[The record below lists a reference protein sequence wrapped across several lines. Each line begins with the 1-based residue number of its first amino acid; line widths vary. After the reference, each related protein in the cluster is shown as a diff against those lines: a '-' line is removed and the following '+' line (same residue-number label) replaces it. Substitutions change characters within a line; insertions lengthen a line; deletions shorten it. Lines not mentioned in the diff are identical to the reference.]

1 MTQAIQTYLPAN
13 GMRVVIEPIAGVRSA
28 AVTWLVPGG
37 AAHDPAERQGRAAMW
52 SELLLRGAGDLDSR
66 AQADAFDRLGAH
78 RSADAGGLYMR
89 LGLTCLGVRLTDSLP
104 LLADM
109 IRRPRMDDASIEPA
123 RELALAAI
131 ESLRDDPMERAV
143 LAARARHLPDPLGRA
158 THGTPEGLA
167 ALTCDELTSGWGRV
181 ALPNGAAGLGG
192 SILAVAGAVDPD
204 AVRKAIDAALG
215 DWSGEVGEPVVAR
228 SAPGGYAHE
237 HDKTN
242 QVQIVVMHE
251 APPEGHA
258 DSLHEKVAMSVLS
271 GTMSGRLFTE
281 VREKRG
287 LCYSVH
293 ARYAGDRDFGLVLAD
308 VGTTPDKAQQSLD
321 VLLSELRRINTPDG
335 RITPDEFRR
344 AIVGMKSR
352 LVFAGESTSA
362 RASGMASDVHKLGRA
377 RTLDEIV
384 EAVSAVTL
392 ERVNDYLARRRLGRV
407 TIQSLGPV
415 ALQPPTLGS

>member
-1 MTQAIQTYLPAN
+1 MSDAIQTYLPAN

-37 AAHDPAERQGRAAMW
+37 GAYDPADRLGRAAMW

-89 LGLTCLGVRLTDSLP
+89 LGMTCLGTRLVEALP
-104 LLADM
+104 RLADM
-109 IRRPRMDDASIEPA
+109 ARRPRMEASAIEPA

-131 ESLRDDPMERAV
+131 EALRDEPMERAV
-143 LAARARHLPDPLGRA
+143 LAARARHLPEPLGRSSL
-158 THGTPEGLA
+158 GTPEGLA
-167 ALTCDELTSGWGRV
+167 ALTRDELVSGWRGV

-192 SILAVAGAVDPD
+192 SILAIAGAADPD
-204 AVRKAIDAALG
+204 ALRRAIDDTLG
-215 DWSGEVGEPVVAR
+215 DWAGERPEPVVAR
-228 SAPGGYAHE
+228 TAPGGYAHE
-237 HDKTN
+237 PDKTN

-258 DSLHEKVAMSVLS
+258 DSLLEKVAMSVLS

-293 ARYAGDRDFGLVLAD
+293 ARYAGDRDFGMVMAD
-308 VGTTPDKAQQSLD
+308 VGTTPEKAQQSLD
-321 VLLSELRRINTPDG
+321 VLMGELTRLNTPAG
-335 RITPDEFRR
+335 AVTPDEFRR

-352 LVFAGESTSA
+352 VVFAGESTAA
-362 RASGMASDVHKLGRA
+362 RASGMASDVHRLGRA

-384 EAVSAVTL
+384 EAVDAVTL
-392 ERVNDYLARRRLGRV
+392 DRVNDYLARRRLGRV

-415 ALQPPTLGS
+415 ELRPPAP